1 MSLLVQLPRLAG
13 VTTSPVVAAAAAARQ
28 LEPGAVGATAGVGG
42 AGGEGG
48 SQAGSGGSSSGAGGE
63 GASAGSGA
71 VSGAGGSGASG
82 AGGSG
87 ANGGA
92 GATGGNGG
100 AGAAG
105 GNGGTGG
112 VMTGGAAGTGG
123 TGGGLTFPLEDF
135 CEETASI
142 VCEALEGCCSD
153 NFGYNKANCE
163 IIYKAECANDVLAV
177 SQGKKTYHPQFID
190 ECYSAL
196 AGYYD
201 ACRPT
206 IQDYIIDY
214 QELRA
219 CNLVFQGMAQPGRA
233 VRKRQRLRPAR
244 EPAPDRQLRRLA
256 CRLGARHL
264 QHRQH
269 QPSGSWLRAQPRR
282 RVRAV

>member
-1 MSLLVQLPRLAG
+1 
-13 VTTSPVVAAAAAARQ
+13 
-28 LEPGAVGATAGVGG
+28 
-42 AGGEGG
+42 
-48 SQAGSGGSSSGAGGE
+48 
-63 GASAGSGA
+63 
-71 VSGAGGSGASG
+71 
-82 AGGSG
+82 
-87 ANGGA
+87 
-92 GATGGNGG
+92 
-100 AGAAG
+100 
-105 GNGGTGG
+105 
-112 VMTGGAAGTGG
+112 MTGGAAGTGG

-219 CNLVFQGMAQPGRA
+219 CNLVFQGMAQPGELCGKDSDCA
-233 VRKRQRLRPAR
+233 QPAN
-244 EPAPDRQLRRLA
+244 
-256 CRLGARHL
+256 
-264 QHRQH
+264 QH
-269 QPSGSWLRAQPRR
+269 QTASCGGLLAAWGLGTCSIVSINPQGAGCALNLGEEYALCEDGLYCEPDDPGGGQPNPTGTCVPRVELGDPCEIRGELNIECGIGAFCAVPMSGGTQGTCVESRGGEAMCSAPGQCDSLSCTFGTCEFPELIVDAEACG
-282 RVRAV
+282 VGG